1 VATNQDMDGRLDTI
15 AIHSGLLTTEKH
27 LRAKHIQFNGYRR
40 LADTGCNTDGKMI
53 AFLGPNEAGK
63 STVLSALDWF
73 SHGGGLGVGDANSTS
88 PPTEG
93 APVVTVR
100 FWLEDGDV
108 GLLRDEL
115 LTDLPTELV
124 VSKRPDGSVEVL
136 PEPRIRRDPS
146 AIAEA
151 QTLLPALI
159 EDLRARAAGESPA
172 LRARNVERW
181 LSALE
186 LMLADADAT
195 WDDSWAAPFDE
206 LDAFL
211 RRPSTIEGVERE
223 LPEHTEA
230 ADVFVKVRELLETL
244 HPEAHVVQ
252 KLGPRVPE
260 FALFGEGDRTLR
272 STYALNDDALRAS
285 PPKALENL
293 AWVAELD
300 LEALWQ
306 DVAAANTRGAQT
318 RERRANERL
327 KSQLGDRWRQR
338 QIDVRFN
345 VDGLNLQIIVS
356 ELDQDG
362 ADTPF
367 DERSDGLKIFVAL
380 VAFLSRHNYE
390 VPPILLVDEA
400 ETHLHY
406 DAQADLLE
414 VLTRDVRATQVF
426 YTTHSPGCLPK
437 DLGTGVRLVAPR
449 ADRSDAS
456 ELRNDF
462 WTSSEPGFTPLLFA
476 MGASAAAFSSL
487 RRAVIAEGASD
498 MILLPSLF
506 RLATGL
512 DELDF
517 QVAPGLANYH
527 GSGLELEEVAAHVVY
542 LVDGDDGGDAHR
554 ERLIGM
560 GVRKDRVLQ
569 LPRGVAPEDLVDEE
583 LYIGVINGLL
593 SSRRRRLHISSADL
607 DRSLPISKAIDA
619 LCIAKGMKAPGKPAV
634 AAHLVAD
641 AQKLRLSPA
650 SNAVLR
656 STHAAI
662 SKALKSAR

>member
-1 VATNQDMDGRLDTI
+1 MYAGR
-15 AIHSGLLTTEKH
+15 LTTEDY
-27 LRAKHIQFNGYRR
+27 LRAIHIQFNGYRR

-73 SHGGGLGVGDANSTS
+73 SHGGGLGVGDGNSTS

-93 APVVTVR
+93 EPVVTVR
-100 FWLEDGDV
+100 FWLEDEDLSQLDGAI
-108 GLLRDEL
+108 LAE
-115 LTDLPTELV
+115 LPTEVV
-124 VSKRPDGSVEVL
+124 VSKRPDGGVQLL

-146 AIAEA
+146 SISEA
-151 QTLLPALI
+151 RVLLPALT
-159 EDLRARAAGESPA
+159 EDLRGRAAGESPS
-172 LRARNVERW
+172 LRPRNVERW
-181 LSALE
+181 LSMLE
-186 LMLADADAT
+186 LMLADADAAWDET
-195 WDDSWAAPFDE
+195 WAPPFDE
-206 LDAFL
+206 LEAFL
-211 RRPSTIEGVERE
+211 RMPSTIDGTEQEV
-223 LPEHTEA
+223 PAHTEA
-230 ADVFVKVRELLETL
+230 ANAFLEVRALLQTP
-244 HPEAHVVQ
+244 HPEAHVAEA
-252 KLGPRVPE
+252 LGPRVPE
-260 FALFGEGDRTLR
+260 FALFGEADRTLR

-306 DVAAANTRGAQT
+306 DVATANTRSAQT

-327 KSQLGDRWRQR
+327 KSKLGDRWRQR

-345 VDGLNLQIIVS
+345 VDGLNLHIIVS

-380 VAFLSRHNYE
+380 VAFLSRHNYD

-449 ADRSDAS
+449 ADRADAS

-542 LVDGDDGGDAHR
+542 LVDGDDGGDAHQ
-554 ERLIGM
+554 ERLVGM

-569 LPRGVAPEDLVDEE
+569 LPRGMAPEDLVDEE
-583 LYIGVINGLL
+583 LYLSVINGLL
-593 SSRRRRLHISSADL
+593 ASRKRRLRISPGDL
-607 DRSLPISKAIDA
+607 DRGMPISKAIEA
-619 LCIAKGMKAPGKPAV
+619 LCKVKGMKAPGKPAV

-641 AQKLRLSPA
+641 AQKLGLSPA
-650 SNAVLR
+650 SDAVLR
-656 STHAAI
+656 SAHAAI
-662 SKALKSAR
+662 SKALKSAK